1 MIFDASTPKCKHRG
15 SVTQRVFQ
23 FDLFDFSKGKITLY
37 PVLCS
42 SALQLIYFVSW
53 MKVTLIINHFYWL
66 QRLPLSRHW
75 SWIYNPIKFIH
86 FSACWGAL
94 RYIIPWVRFDFLSRL
109 CGLFVKCPKLKM
121 LIYLFIYF
129 FEAFMWLE
137 IFNFSEDK
145 VMFTTDVSMQSEEHQ
160 VFSDSRSLHPQP
172 VLSGGW
178 HHQNNCVKTEVWT
191 EMTRHRGTILQKYLP
206 VGGSSN

>member
-1 MIFDASTPKCKHRG
+1 
-15 SVTQRVFQ
+15 
-23 FDLFDFSKGKITLY
+23 
-37 PVLCS
+37 
-42 SALQLIYFVSW
+42 
-53 MKVTLIINHFYWL
+53 
-66 QRLPLSRHW
+66 
-75 SWIYNPIKFIH
+75 
-86 FSACWGAL
+86 
-94 RYIIPWVRFDFLSRL
+94 
-109 CGLFVKCPKLKM
+109 M